1 MKEDSKDTPTKIK
14 QDPQQDTVNMWA
26 RGWNQ
31 NVDRRV
37 KDVTLSRTPLWGVM
51 MVRDSVGLPPTL
63 AHLLLL

>member
-14 QDPQQDTVNMWA
+14 QDPQQDAVNMWA

-31 NVDRRV
+31 NVDGRV
-37 KDVTLSRTPLWGVM
+37 KDVTLSRTPLWGVTT
-51 MVRDSVGLPPTL
+51 VRDSVGLPPTA